1 MAFPTN
7 LLAALILA
15 SLLASPLTVSAR
27 KLEAKQSLITRLKLD
42 QEGPSSCW
50 DALFELQS
58 CSSEVVI
65 FFLNGE
71 THLGANCCAAI
82 RTIERHC
89 WPSML
94 GTIGIT
100 SEESDVLRGYCDA
113 AAADDGGDTP
123 GSAAA
128 PPPAAKQ
135 QCYTFPRLAKP

>member
-1 MAFPTN
+1 MAKF
-7 LLAALILA
+7 LALVLA
-15 SLLASPLTVSAR
+15 SFLASSLMISAR
-27 KLEAKQSLITRLKLD
+27 KPDPTSSLFARLKLD
-42 QEGPSSCW
+42 QEGGPNSCW

-58 CSSEVVI
+58 CSSEVVL

-71 THLGANCCAAI
+71 THLGDNCCTAI

-113 AAADDGGDTP
+113 ADDGGATT
-123 GSAAA
+123 A
-128 PPPAAKQ
+128 PPPATEQK
-135 QCYTFPRLAKP
+135 CYNFPRLVKP